1 MEVKVGVLHSHKE
14 LSVHVEGE
22 PGEVIASVN
31 TALSDETPVLWL
43 DDADGDRVGIPVD
56 KIAYVEIVGTDGTSQ
71 VGFGNA

>member
-14 LSVHVEGE
+14 LSVHVEGD
-22 PGEVIASVN
+22 PGDVITRVN
-31 TALSDETPVLWL
+31 SALSEETPVLWL

-56 KIAYVEIVGTDGTSQ
+56 KIAYVEIVGTDGKSQ